1 VSERFVK
8 GKLRT
13 ETPRLKDLST
23 QETAREPSEGRTGS
37 GAFAPGNRIAIGQ
50 GTKALI
56 RKGLGDPESAL
67 VKDATRLYLAIL
79 RTLPSDGPGVRVLVA
94 SQARHTVLAAFYAD
108 AAAKEGLES
117 AKGLKLAE
125 ASRSHDTT
133 AQRLSVT
140 AYDRAARE
148 QAAKPRGQSLADVLG
163 DMARAEV
170 MSERAAKGGD
180 E

>member
-1 VSERFVK
+1 MADRFTHDK
-8 GKLRT
+8 ART
-13 ETPRLKDLST
+13 ETPRLKDLNT
-23 QETAREPSEGRTGS
+23 KETARNPSDGRS
-37 GAFAPGNRIAIGQ
+37 GGGRFATGNRIANGQ

-56 RKGLGDPESAL
+56 RKGLGDPESDL
-67 VKDATRLYLAIL
+67 TKDATRLYLAIL

-108 AAAKEGLES
+108 AAAKAGLES
-117 AKGLKLAE
+117 PQGLKLAE

-148 QAAKPRGQSLADVLG
+148 QAAKPRGRSIADML
-163 DMARAEV
+163 
-170 MSERAAKGGD
+170 SERADAALAAERAAGGKQ
-180 E
+180 